1 MITKTTLTKKRKM
14 MSENLQLEE
23 ARIITKVT
31 SRGEKTKRVKCRR
44 GFKLS
49 PDGKTCIP
57 ITGSEKQA
65 KKKSIRKAIRTKKA
79 KGKAA
84 QVKANKK
91 RLKAM
96 KKRKAFGLK

>member
-1 MITKTTLTKKRKM
+1 MKKNLKRKK
-14 MSENLQLEE
+14 MSDQLQIEE

-31 SRGEKTKRVKCRR
+31 SKGEKTKRVKCRR

-65 KKKSIRKAIRTKKA
+65 KKKAIRKAIRSKKA

-84 QVKANKK
+84 QVKATKK

-96 KKRKAFGLK
+96 KKRKSFGLK